1 VRRQIFAPRPAGV
14 PAALVM
20 YRLQARRDVP
30 DADDA
35 DDADLQ
41 I

>member
-1 VRRQIFAPRPAGV
+1 
-14 PAALVM
+14 M

-30 DADDA
+30 DADADDA